1 MWKSNSILLNNQWVK
16 KEIKREK
23 RFWNIGQWKHNTP
36 IPVGYSKSS
45 PQRGAGSQ
53 NTCDKEK
60 GRFNINHHIYA
71 SVQFSSMAQLCQ
83 TLCDPM
89 DCSTSGFPVHHELLE
104 LAQYHVCRVGDA
116 IQPSHPLSSPSLLSL
131 PSLTRA
137 QIPFMRTLPS
147 SPNHFPKALPP
158 ITLGVRFQH
167 KNLGG
172 TVFRFF
178 PKNRFWEKEWE
189 YWSPERGPKIS
200 KINDCLPRILS
211 RV

>member
-53 NTCDKEK
+53 NTCDMEK

-104 LAQYHVCRVGDA
+104 LAQYHVYRVGDA
-116 IQPSHPLSSPSLLSL
+116 IHTSHPLSSPSPPAFDSCLKK
-131 PSLTRA
+131 RKK
-137 QIPFMRTLPS
+137 
-147 SPNHFPKALPP
+147 NKNKKNKKNKARSQWKE
-158 ITLGVRFQH
+158 GNNEDQS
-167 KNLGG
+167 KN
-172 TVFRFF
+172 
-178 PKNRFWEKEWE
+178 KWNRDQKTNRKDQW
-189 YWSPERGPKIS
+189 
-200 KINDCLPRILS
+200 N
-211 RV
+211 